1 MEHDSFR
8 RDSSTMTTQPFRMD
22 GPHDCAD
29 GFLGPYW
36 RRPWAYLDPDVRKG
50 ISSFASC
57 RDLSPLQRL
66 ADDLDTGEWQRRN
79 SELLE
84 ADELDIGY
92 QLVVGCPA

>member
-1 MEHDSFR
+1 MEDAQVITVPIR
-8 RDSSTMTTQPFRMD
+8 TIRGWLRGVLAST
-22 GPHDCAD
+22 
-29 GFLGPYW
+29 LGIP
-36 RRPWAYLDPDVRKG
+36 DPDVRKG

-79 SELLE
+79 SALLE

-92 QLVVGCPA
+92 RLVVGCPA